1 MQELLKEVPY
11 LYHRDKITI
20 VPTRWLSLAGP
31 GCSQIVATVACHCIL
46 LQVSMDGLS
55 IESCQM
61 LRAASDGSKREDD
74 GGIQLSIT
82 EAYPQFSLNLCNV

>member
-1 MQELLKEVPY
+1 
-11 LYHRDKITI
+11 
-20 VPTRWLSLAGP
+20 
-31 GCSQIVATVACHCIL
+31 VACHCIL